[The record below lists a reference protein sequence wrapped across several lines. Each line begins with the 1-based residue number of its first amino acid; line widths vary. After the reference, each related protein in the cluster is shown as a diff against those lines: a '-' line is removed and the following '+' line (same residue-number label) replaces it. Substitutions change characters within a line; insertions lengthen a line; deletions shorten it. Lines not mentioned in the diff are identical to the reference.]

1 MSLVNSNEKYNYLAL
16 GGVGKWEAIK
26 TYLDKGNIKKII
38 IATDND
44 KTNDNQGGIPCAQL
58 MCSFVKENYPA
69 VERKWP
75 KLDEIEKIQKAS
87 KKKHGNLTETVEQTV
102 NDWEK

>member
-1 MSLVNSNEKYNYLAL
+1 MIISELNDYVN
-16 GGVGKWEAIK
+16 I
-26 TYLDKGNIKKII
+26 
-38 IATDND
+38 
-44 KTNDNQGGIPCAQL
+44 
-58 MCSFVKENYPA
+58 ENF
-69 VERKWP
+69 P

>member
-1 MSLVNSNEKYNYLAL
+1 MTRQMTIRAESHAHSLCVNSLR
-16 GGVGKWEAIK
+16 
-26 TYLDKGNIKKII
+26 KII
-38 IATDND
+38 LTWR
-44 KTNDNQGGIPCAQL
+44 
-58 MCSFVKENYPA
+58 ENGNCRQNNTVRIGMMFSRVIRSVRRMIISKLNNY
-69 VERKWP
+69 ENIEKFP